1 MIRVSSHRRI
11 PLSTR
16 IVILFGGFKNQFG
29 WAFFGFGLIFF
40 WAFAMESDLSFVYN
54 GELITTEGKAIRWQ
68 ATDAAEGGVSV
79 FENYFKF
86 LAEDG
91 NEYEGSSFAT
101 GLKVQNGETL
111 IIEYPEGKPEY
122 ARIKDMRRKMFGP
135 VVIWVVLFPFIGLIF
150 IMFGLRRSIR
160 ALRLFK
166 YGILT
171 KGVLVSKE
179 RTNTKINGSYVYK
192 LTFRYKADDG
202 MEYLRKE
209 KSPLPHLLEDEG
221 EERLLYLRSK
231 PSYAIMVD
239 SLPSSYLLTTDDRI
253 NPAPMRNVIFLSILP
268 MTTIIGHGIYL
279 VNTYLS

>member
-1 MIRVSSHRRI
+1 MIQVSSYRRI

-16 IVILFGGFKNQFG
+16 LVILFGGFKNQFG

-40 WAFAMESDLSFVYN
+40 WAFAMESDLSFVYR
-54 GELITTEGKAIRWQ
+54 GEMITTEGKAIRWQ
-68 ATDAAEGGVSV
+68 GTDASEGGVSV

-91 NEYEGSSFAT
+91 NEFEGSSFAT
-101 GLKVQNGETL
+101 GLKVKNGESL
-111 IIEYPEGKPEY
+111 IIEYPEGKPQY
-122 ARIKDMRRKMFGP
+122 ARIKGMRRKMFGP

-150 IMFGLRRSIR
+150 ILFGLRRSIR

-171 KGVLVSKE
+171 TGVLVSKE

-202 MEYLRKE
+202 MEYIRKE
-209 KSPLPHLLEDEG
+209 KSPLPQLLEDER
-221 EERLLYLRSK
+221 EERLLYLRSR

-239 SLPSSYLLTTDDRI
+239 SLPSSYLLTTDDHI
-253 NPAPMRNVIFLSILP
+253 NPAPMRNVILLSILP

-279 VNTYLS
+279 VSTYFS